1 MFSLFK
7 SKIAP
12 RLAEARGTQ
21 LLPLALRLPP
31 DREVKLLVPA
41 AVTIANQTRVP
52 AALSGPSIWNVGN
65 LIKMCAISSELKITF
80 ACRLCFRLAS
90 DGRSFGNI
98 SEQNILAAPNAFC
111 KVKVGYLDLAAC
123 ERAKA
128 LFLEPSATK

>member
-1 MFSLFK
+1 
-7 SKIAP
+7 
-12 RLAEARGTQ
+12 
-21 LLPLALRLPP
+21 
-31 DREVKLLVPA
+31 
-41 AVTIANQTRVP
+41 
-52 AALSGPSIWNVGN
+52 
-65 LIKMCAISSELKITF
+65 MCAISSELKITF

-128 LFLEPSATK
+128 LFLEPSATKWLSLKLGLWYHNPALGFERQVGRTLAHLC